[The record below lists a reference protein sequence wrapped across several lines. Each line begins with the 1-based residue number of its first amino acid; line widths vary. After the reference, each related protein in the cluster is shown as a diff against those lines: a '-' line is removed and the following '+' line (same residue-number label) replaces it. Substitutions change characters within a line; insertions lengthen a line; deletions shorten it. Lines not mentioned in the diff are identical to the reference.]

1 MNEYQERA
9 LEIVERL
16 SDDKKIN
23 IRERGTLRR
32 AILLKSDSA
41 ESRKWILIE
50 ENPYTNVYKC
60 PFCGHVIHVSEG
72 FMKELVN
79 CESCGADMTEAKE

>member
-16 SDDKKIN
+16 SDEKIIT

-32 AILLKSDSA
+32 AILLKP
-41 ESRKWILIE
+41 EKTE
-50 ENPYTNVYKC
+50 
-60 PFCGHVIHVSEG
+60 
-72 FMKELVN
+72 
-79 CESCGADMTEAKE
+79 TEAKE

>member
-16 SDDKKIN
+16 SDDKKIT

-32 AILLKSDSA
+32 AILLKPCEEERDHIEA
-41 ESRKWILIE
+41 EKARIE
-50 ENPYTNVYKC
+50 S
-60 PFCGHVIHVSEG
+60 FREG
-72 FMKELVN
+72 
-79 CESCGADMTEAKE
+79 GT